1 MLRLCKPVSTQ
12 NTYLVCSGANDF
24 AVVLGDGTKSRC
36 THCFASK
43 SCRHVTAVAKNAT
56 TEASDDGSDGNEALE
71 EGAEQFSTLDNL
83 ANEYLDAEGN
93 LRIRSVSQ
101 VRVAWLPDSL
111 LALNTANSDLV
122 SPPFPRTPHVT
133 PVCYVKEAIPGL
145 FSGHPAHAMPGEG
158 AVLRPDV
165 PADSKPCTC
174 GRCWRTDGK
183 WLPAANRTTRDP
195 ILYGLTMWRTVS
207 VEKLVCPCGAEIAYD
222 GLGDGVLN
230 LNNTDLFSHEV
241 LRWYVGREQRCIA
254 CARYGYDTDT
264 GVAFGMCRYS
274 IQMATTATP
283 FYAHWRTVVANYVA
297 TGLPPTRAD
306 WFLNK
311 RSQ

>member
-1 MLRLCKPVSTQ
+1 M
-12 NTYLVCSGANDF
+12 
-24 AVVLGDGTKSRC
+24 
-36 THCFASK
+36 
-43 SCRHVTAVAKNAT
+43 
-56 TEASDDGSDGNEALE
+56 
-71 EGAEQFSTLDNL
+71 
-83 ANEYLDAEGN
+83 
-93 LRIRSVSQ
+93 
-101 VRVAWLPDSL
+101 
-111 LALNTANSDLV
+111 
-122 SPPFPRTPHVT
+122 
-133 PVCYVKEAIPGL
+133 
-145 FSGHPAHAMPGEG
+145 FSGHPAHAMPDEG
-158 AVLRPDV
+158 ALLRPEV

-174 GRCWRTDGK
+174 GRCWRTDGE

-195 ILYGLTMWRTVS
+195 IVYGLTTWRTVS
-207 VEKLVCPCGAEIAYD
+207 IEKLVCPCGAEVAYD

-241 LRWYVGREQRCIA
+241 LRWYGRRGPCCTACTQGEQCGHEHCFYI
-254 CARYGYDTDT
+254 
-264 GVAFGMCRYS
+264 CRYS